1 MRPKRSCSPPGPDQP
16 MDEARGTMM
25 RDDSLAAGR
34 QDHALPLISVVTP
47 VFNTAR
53 YLAECIE
60 SVLAQDYGNFEYI
73 IADNCSTDESL
84 AIARRFAAEDP
95 RIRVVTHVEFLDQ
108 DPNYNRA
115 LGYISPEARYVKIAQ
130 ADDTL
135 MPQCLT
141 ELARLADLHPSVG
154 IVGCCF
160 LTGNSLAG
168 HGLPFDRNFFTGA
181 EACRTRLL
189 NGGTYFGSPTC
200 LLYRADIV
208 RARTP
213 FFRGNESNADTVA
226 CFEILAHADFAR
238 VPQILCRLRRGNPSV
253 SDALHRNGAASF
265 LNYALVERFG
275 PEFLSATELAG
286 RRKVLRDLY
295 LRALARAVPTRNN
308 RQFWQFHRE
317 ALATLGQ
324 TLPRAAIGWRFFDY
338 LLQKILNPRQ
348 TLELAFRSVRA
359 SASRAHGPE

>member
-1 MRPKRSCSPPGPDQP
+1 M
-16 MDEARGTMM
+16 T
-25 RDDSLAAGR
+25 
-34 QDHALPLISVVTP
+34 PLVSVVTP

-60 SVLAQDYGNFEYI
+60 SVLAQDHDNFEYI

-84 AIARRFAAEDP
+84 AIAQRYAAMDS
-95 RIRVVTHVEFLDQ
+95 RIRVLAHAEFLDQ
-108 DPNYNRA
+108 DANYNRA
-115 LGYISPEARYVKIAQ
+115 LGYISPESRYVKIAQ
-130 ADDTL
+130 ADDIL

-141 ELARLADLHPSVG
+141 AMTSLAGLHPSVG
-154 IVGCCF
+154 ITGCCF
-160 LTGNSLAG
+160 VTGDALAG
-168 HGLPFDRNFFTGA
+168 QGLPFDRNFFTGA

-189 NGGTYFGSPTC
+189 DGGTYFGSPTC

-208 RARTP
+208 RARP
-213 FFRGNESNADTVA
+213 AFFGANESNADTVA
-226 CFEILAHADFAR
+226 CFEILACADFAR

-275 PEFLSATELAG
+275 PRYLNAAELEE
-286 RRKVLRDLY
+286 RRRILRDGY
-295 LRALARAVPTRNN
+295 LRRLARAVPVRNN
-308 RQFWQFHRE
+308 GPFWQFHRD

-324 TLPRAAIGWRFFDY
+324 TLPRAAVAWRFIDY

-348 TLELAFRSVRA
+348 TVELAIDALRA
-359 SASRAHGPE
+359 SGSRKRDRE